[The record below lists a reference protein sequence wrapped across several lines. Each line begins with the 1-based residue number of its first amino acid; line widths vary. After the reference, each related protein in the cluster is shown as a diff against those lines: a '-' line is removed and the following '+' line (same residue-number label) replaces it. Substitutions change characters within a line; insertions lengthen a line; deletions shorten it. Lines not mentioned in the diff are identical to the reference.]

1 MKCRNQLA
9 ISSKFNIAN
18 EYVLCRY
25 KWHRPIVLIGH
36 SFGGLVSK
44 NLVVKLKRKSTIR
57 IVLIP
62 SLHVLVHYYSFS
74 ASLKTKERIEE

>member
-36 SFGGLVSK
+36 SFVATLALARDQNKGV
-44 NLVVKLKRKSTIR
+44 
-57 IVLIP
+57 
-62 SLHVLVHYYSFS
+62 
-74 ASLKTKERIEE
+74 ASVRAYK